1 MTKRYVGL
9 VLVCAWGCADSV
21 TDIPQAVAEGPHVE
35 TAEAINTQ
43 STSVERA
50 APFTTTL
57 QASANENDV
66 VEPIQGGFEPPVSVG
81 LFPEVIPPH
90 RDRKRMDI
98 DQLGA
103 AIISVTNGVGWTVNG
118 NDQFEALAR
127 TLGKPDYFDLT
138 SEDLEPAALFQKFL
152 GDAARHVC
160 YELADIEVE
169 LAPEQ
174 RVLMVHASP
183 EDTLASAP
191 EKIEENLAYLLKRYH
206 GRHVAL
212 DGAGLQSFRWLYE
225 SAEHVTQDPVLAW
238 RTVCIGLIVHPEFY
252 TY

>member
-9 VLVCAWGCADSV
+9 FLVCALGCADSV
-21 TDIPQAVAEGPHVE
+21 TDIPQVVAESPQVE

-43 STSVERA
+43 SPSVEKVVPYTA
-50 APFTTTL
+50 TL
-57 QASANENDV
+57 QASANDSEFA
-66 VEPIQGGFEPPVSVG
+66 EPIQGGFEPPVSVG
-81 LFPEVIPPH
+81 LLPEVIPPH

-98 DQLGA
+98 DQLSA
-103 AIISVTNGVGWTVNG
+103 AILAATNGVGWTVNG
-118 NDQFEALAR
+118 DDQFEELAR

-152 GDAARHVC
+152 DDAARHVC
-160 YELADIEVE
+160 YELADTEVE
-169 LAPEQ
+169 LATEQ

-191 EKIEENLAYLLKRYH
+191 EKIEQNLAYLLKRYH

-212 DGAGLQSFRWLYE
+212 DGAGMQSFRWLYE

-238 RTVCIGLIVHPEFY
+238 RTVCVGLIVHPEFY